1 MNALAE
7 PFKQLVERRLWPV
20 ALLLLA
26 GVIAVPMLL
35 AKDPEPVSGGPV
47 ALSAV
52 PAGQGST
59 EPVVSLSDPA
69 SRDEVRA
76 VLGDRKDP
84 FRPAQIE
91 RVPAPDE
98 AVATSS
104 TAASASVD
112 SGASSAGDVS
122 SGGGGGTPSA
132 GPPADPAPP
141 APAPVDPD
149 PTTAPTP
156 DPRPE
161 PQPAH
166 EVYSLKVRF
175 GDPSSGSLETRN
187 VKRLTGL
194 PGGNPT
200 VLYLGPTDGGSSA
213 VFLVDAGVEVV
224 GDGACRPHP
233 QNCETLEMNPGETVF
248 LTTEDAQ
255 YQLDLIRI
263 NTRTTRDAGKAR
275 RLRTAVASGGPAAL
289 RRMGG
294 SRGYRYDAASGVLV
308 RTRSSSRALKSSF
321 DSAG

>member
-1 MNALAE
+1 MNALAD
-7 PFKQLVERRLWPV
+7 PFKQLIERRLWPV

-35 AKDPEPVSGGPV
+35 AKEPEPVSAPV

-52 PAGQGST
+52 PAAQGAA

-91 RVPAPDE
+91 RVPKPDDAL
-98 AVATSS
+98 AVGS
-104 TAASASVD
+104 ASASVD

-122 SGGGGGTPSA
+122 SSGGGGSPSPSA
-132 GPPADPAPP
+132 PVDPDPP

-149 PTTAPTP
+149 PTPAPTP
-156 DPRPE
+156 EPRPE
-161 PQPAH
+161 PTF

-200 VLYLGPTDGGSSA
+200 VLYLGPTNGGDSA

-224 GDGACRPHP
+224 GDGTCKPHP

-263 NTRTTRDAGKAR
+263 NKRTTRNADQAR
-275 RLRTAVASGGPAAL
+275 RLRTAVAAGGPAAL

-294 SRGYRYDAASGVLV
+294 SRGYRYDASRGTLV

-321 DSAG
+321 DSGR